1 MTRTRAIAAVLFATL
16 AVAAVAHGAE
26 EPTREHYLATV
37 EPICKRD
44 REASERILGGTKEA
58 IREGKLKVAGRQ
70 LIRAS
75 RHFGEAIRELVA
87 VPRPPADEAKL
98 QKWFK
103 FLRILRDRIRQTGV
117 YYKEGEEL
125 RATHESIAAERTG
138 NAANNVS
145 YSLKFRHCRLGRSRL
160 G

>member
-1 MTRTRAIAAVLFATL
+1 MNPASAIALVL
-16 AVAAVAHGAE
+16 VAALVAATVAVGAE
-26 EPTREHYLATV
+26 EPTREAYVTTV

-44 REASERILGGTKEA
+44 REAAEKLLSGTKEA
-58 IREGKLKVAGRQ
+58 IRDDRLDAAGRQ

-75 RHFGEAIRELVA
+75 RRFGGTIAQLLA

-98 QKWFK
+98 QKWFG

-117 YYKEGEEL
+117 FYREGREL
-125 RATHESIAAERTG
+125 RATYESIAAERTG

-145 YSLKFRHCRLGRSRL
+145 FSLGFRFCRLSRSRL

>member
-1 MTRTRAIAAVLFATL
+1 MKRARAIAAFLLATL
-16 AVAAVAHGAE
+16 LLVAVAHGAE
-26 EPTREHYLATV
+26 EPTREHYVATV
-37 EPICKRD
+37 EPICERD

-58 IREGKLKVAGRQ
+58 IRDGKLEVAGRQ

-75 RHFGEAIRELVA
+75 RQFGEAIRRLVA
-87 VPRPPADEAKL
+87 VPRPPADEGRL

-125 RATHESIAAERTG
+125 KATHESIAAERTG
-138 NAANNVS
+138 NAANNVGFVF
-145 YSLKFRHCRLGRSRL
+145 KFRYCRLGRSRL